1 MQYFCSY
8 CDCFSE
14 EFKKNGA
21 YPTDIKTN
29 KLERETMMHLQPE
42 IRLLTRVVTMA
53 KVLSEQNG
61 SDHWLVEI
69 EQAYKA
75 VKKIVKYISDNERV
89 KDA

>member
-1 MQYFCSY
+1 
-8 CDCFSE
+8 
-14 EFKKNGA
+14 
-21 YPTDIKTN
+21 
-29 KLERETMMHLQPE
+29 MMHLQPE